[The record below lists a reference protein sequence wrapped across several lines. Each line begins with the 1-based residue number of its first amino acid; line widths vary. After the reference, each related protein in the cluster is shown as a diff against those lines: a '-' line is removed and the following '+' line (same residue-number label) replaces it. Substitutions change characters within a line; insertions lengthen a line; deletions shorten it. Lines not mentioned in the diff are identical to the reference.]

1 MSKDRL
7 SRKNVVYILDNL
19 HKERLDLLDDIA
31 YNEVVIEDKRKE
43 LLLVE
48 KAIRSLS
55 PMLNNNVN
63 GGK

>member
-1 MSKDRL
+1 MSDDRL
-7 SRKNVVYILDNL
+7 SKKNVVYLLDTL

-31 YNEVVIEDKRKE
+31 YNEVVIEDKREE